1 MYKFE
6 VILMG
11 DEWDDAPAPENVQ
24 WVKAECPEQ
33 IEAYY
38 AAAGFDLH
46 EVSIEEI
53 FFNVSEDAIDLDLTI
68 A

>member
-11 DEWDDAPAPENVQ
+11 SEWDLAEAVQ

-33 IEAYY
+33 VEAYY

-46 EVSIEEI
+46 EVFIEEI